1 MTRQLPDQLPDTIG
15 QQQITAH
22 RLGRGH
28 QATLDR
34 VRSIAAP
41 AARLVQQHMGG
52 TIGHVDLAVTDRA
65 GIPDLITQAH
75 QPLFGRVDRRRGPR
89 LRCYG
94 TTTISPAGT
103 LVIINADK
111 CRRASDIDKTVLHEF
126 GHAVQFARP
135 GARTLLIRSLRNNY
149 GIEAMTDA
157 EAHAANRQVDADEA
171 EAERLERLARN
182 LTQLA

>member
-1 MTRQLPDQLPDTIG
+1 MR
-15 QQQITAH
+15 ITAH
-22 RLGRGH
+22 RLNRSQ

-34 VRSIAAP
+34 VASIAEP

-52 TIGHVDLAVTDRA
+52 SIGHVDLAVTGKSD
-65 GIPDLITQAH
+65 IPDLIVQAH
-75 QPLFGRVDRRRGPR
+75 RSLFGRVDRGQVRR

-94 TTTISPAGT
+94 TTTVNPAGT
-103 LVIINADK
+103 LIIINADK